1 MILYINPKHG
11 SDAGDGRTME
21 AALRTLGHAIATASP
36 GDTIVLAPGTYEQN
50 LPQKVSDARAAN
62 LTVTVAGSD

>member
-1 MILYINPKHG
+1 MIWYVNSKEG
-11 SDAGDGRTME
+11 SDASHGRTMD
-21 AALRTLGHAIATASP
+21 ASFKTLSHAIAVAAP

-50 LPQKVSDARAAN
+50 LPQKVSDARAAD